1 MTTQAPAPVPPITPY
16 RSSAEPTARDGF
28 LQLLRAEWTKFR
40 TVRRW
45 WSTLVAAVLVTVLI
59 SLFSASSSS
68 FSSEHAAP
76 GDAPPPATDTAGLA
90 VQDAFH
96 FVHRDLAGDGD
107 LTVRVSGLTGKRPE
121 QAPGWAKAG
130 IILKESTQAGAPYAA
145 LMMTAQHGVRLQSG
159 FTEDTAGSNTP
170 AGEARWLRLE
180 RSGATVTGYE
190 SADGKQWRQVG
201 KVRLDKLPR
210 TVRAGMFV
218 ASPSRRD
225 IQRGFGGASAGDR
238 PTQSTARFDHVRL
251 DDSRSP
257 SASGSWRSEDVG
269 RGPEAQG
276 GGPEVRGGSTRAD
289 GAFTVTGSGD
299 IAPGAQELDL
309 VAAGLSGTQLGLV
322 LIAAL
327 AVLFITSE
335 YRRGMIRTT
344 LAASPHRPRVLA
356 AKALVIGAVV
366 FVAGLIASV
375 VSFVF
380 SQRMLRDNGHLRPY
394 FPEWALSDGPAL
406 RAVVGSAALLA
417 LIAVLALG
425 LGALLRHTAAA
436 ITAVVVLFALPLILV
451 NGLPLG
457 LARRLQEATPLAG
470 FAIQQT
476 TPRHDQVATV
486 CSPGDGCYPQGPWTG
501 LLTLFLYAVAVLAL
515 AMWRLRKRDA

>member
-1 MTTQAPAPVPPITPY
+1 MTTQAPAPVPPSAPY
-16 RSSAEPTARDGF
+16 RSSAEPAARDGF
-28 LQLLRAEWTKFR
+28 PQLLRAEWTKFR

-45 WSTLVAAVLVTVLI
+45 WSTLFAAVVVTVLI
-59 SLFSASSSS
+59 SLFSASSST
-68 FSSEHAAP
+68 FATEHAGP
-76 GDAPPPATDTAGLA
+76 GHPPPPATDAAGLA
-90 VQDAFH
+90 VRDAFH
-96 FVHRDLAGDGD
+96 FVHRDLAGDGS
-107 LTVRVSGLTGKRPE
+107 LTVRVSGLTGTRPR
-121 QAPGWAKAG
+121 QAPEWAKAG
-130 IILKESTQAGAPYAA
+130 IILKETTDAGAPYAA
-145 LMMTAQHGVRLQSG
+145 LMMTAEHGVRLQSG
-159 FTEDTAGSNTP
+159 FTEDTPGSDIP
-170 AGEARWLRLE
+170 ASEARWLRLD

-190 SADGKQWRQVG
+190 SADGKRWRQVG
-201 KVRLDKLPR
+201 EVRLDKAPR

-218 ASPSRRD
+218 ASPSLRD
-225 IQRGFGGASAGDR
+225 LQRSFGGASAGDR
-238 PTQSTARFDHVRL
+238 PTRSTASFDHVRL
-251 DDSRSP
+251 KDSRA
-257 SASGSWRSEDVG
+257 ASGSWKSEDVG
-269 RGPEAQG
+269 ETPEA
-276 GGPEVRGGSTRAD
+276 EGGSTRD
-289 GAFTVTGSGD
+289 GATFTVTGSGD
-299 IAPGAQELDL
+299 IAPGAQEMDL

-322 LIAAL
+322 LVAAL
-327 AVLFITSE
+327 AVLFITAE

-366 FVAGLIASV
+366 FVAGLIASA
-375 VSFVF
+375 VSFEF
-380 SQRMLRDNGHLRPY
+380 SQRMLRDNGHRRPY

-406 RAVVGSAALLA
+406 RAVVGSAVLLA

-457 LARRLQEATPLAG
+457 LSRWLQEATPLAG

-476 TPRHDQVATV
+476 TPRYDQVAAV
-486 CSPGDGCYPQGPWTG
+486 CSPSDGCYPQGPWTG